1 MWPNVVAF
9 NVLADMLCKPMKM
22 KEVRELFELMVLRGI
37 EPDDC
42 AYSIYF
48 LAGMIDDGRILCFCC
63 K

>member
-1 MWPNVVAF
+1 VWPNVVTF

-22 KEVRELFELMVLRGI
+22 KEVRELFELMVQRGT

-48 LAGMIDDGRILCFCC
+48 LAGMIDDGRDSLFLL
-63 K
+63 